1 MTDPKIEIKNFAL
14 KEEQA
19 ARAWFGT
26 NWVPVSVGIVIGLLV
41 DLAVRHL

>member
-1 MTDPKIEIKNFAL
+1 MNDVKTEIKQFAA

-26 NWVPVSVGIVIGLLV
+26 NWVPVSVGIVIGLV
-41 DLAVRHL
+41 AGWAIYHL